1 LVNQAA
7 GRCLKS
13 TLITSDISGQK
24 NKMIYNPEFNFSSLI
39 SEIIKVF
46 RKHHFKD
53 LEEKLKIIAKDHHVI
68 SSHKEIARKDFI
80 PNLEYSLENITVEMD
95 KFADYISRLSKQ
107 LQWHQASR
115 GVPEIFE
122 GGYSFSVIIGDSGL
136 VPSKNIRM
144 GLFLQNQNVDYPSHA
159 HEAEEF
165 YLILSGHG
173 SWQIGN
179 SWYDAIPGRI
189 FHHRPGE
196 SHRMITESEPLLA
209 IWIWTGLIEGRYW
222 FVGHE
227 EIDCSINF

>member
-1 LVNQAA
+1 MIQYLLRDCGQF
-7 GRCLKS
+7 GRH
-13 TLITSDISGQK
+13 
-24 NKMIYNPEFNFSSLI
+24 NYMIYNPEFHLSSLI
-39 SEIIKVF
+39 TEMIKVF
-46 RKHHFKD
+46 RKNHYKD
-53 LEEKLKIIAKDHHVI
+53 LVDKLKKIANDNHVI
-68 SSHKEIARKDFI
+68 PSQREIARKDFI
-80 PNLEYSLENITVEMD
+80 PNLECSLDNIKGEMV
-95 KFADYISRLSKQ
+95 KFADYTAWLSGQ
-107 LQWHQASR
+107 VQWYQASR

-136 VPSKNIRM
+136 FPSTNIRM

-179 SWYDAIPGRI
+179 SWSDAIPGSI
-189 FHHRPGE
+189 FNHQPGE

-222 FVGHE
+222 FVGNE
-227 EIDCSINF
+227 EIDCSINLETRSQIN

>member
-1 LVNQAA
+1 
-7 GRCLKS
+7 
-13 TLITSDISGQK
+13 
-24 NKMIYNPEFNFSSLI
+24 MIYNPEFHLSYLI
-39 SEIIKVF
+39 SEMIKVF
-46 RKHHFKD
+46 RKHHYKD
-53 LEEKLKIIAKDHHVI
+53 LEEKLKKIANDNHVI
-68 SSHKEIARKDFI
+68 SSQKEMARRDFI
-80 PNLEYSLENITVEMD
+80 PNLEYSLDNIKGEMVT
-95 KFADYISRLSKQ
+95 FADYTARLSEQ
-107 LQWHQASR
+107 VQWHQASR
-115 GVPEIFE
+115 GVPEFFE

-136 VPSKNIRM
+136 VPSTNIRM
-144 GLFLQNQNVDYPSHA
+144 GLYLQNQNVDYPSHA

-189 FHHRPGE
+189 FHHQPGE

-227 EIDCSINF
+227 EIDCSINLEPTSQKD

>member
-1 LVNQAA
+1 
-7 GRCLKS
+7 
-13 TLITSDISGQK
+13 
-24 NKMIYNPEFNFSSLI
+24 MIYNTEFHLSSFI
-39 SEIIKVF
+39 SEMIKVF
-46 RKHHFKD
+46 RKHHYKD
-53 LEEKLKIIAKDHHVI
+53 LEDKLKKIAKDNHVI
-68 SSHKEIARKDFI
+68 SSQKEIARRDFI
-80 PNLEYSLENITVEMD
+80 PNLEYSLDNIKGDMV
-95 KFADYISRLSKQ
+95 KFADYTARLSEQ
-107 LQWHQASR
+107 LKWHQASR

-136 VPSKNIRM
+136 FPSTNIRM

-179 SWYDAIPGRI
+179 SWSEAIPGSI
-189 FHHRPGE
+189 FNHQPGE

-227 EIDCSINF
+227 EIDCSINLETRSRIN

>member
-1 LVNQAA
+1 
-7 GRCLKS
+7 
-13 TLITSDISGQK
+13 
-24 NKMIYNPEFNFSSLI
+24 MIYIPEFNLSSFI
-39 SEIIKVF
+39 NEIIKVF
-46 RKHHFKD
+46 SKHHCRD
-53 LEEKLKIIAKDHHVI
+53 LEEKLKKITRENHVI
-68 SSHKEIARKDFI
+68 SSQKEIARKDFI
-80 PNLEYSLENITVEMD
+80 PNLEYSLDNIKGDMV

-107 LQWHQASR
+107 LKWHQASR
-115 GVPEIFE
+115 GVPEFFE

-136 VPSKNIRM
+136 VPSTNIRM
-144 GLFLQNQNVDYPSHA
+144 GLYLQNQNVDYPSHA
-159 HEAEEF
+159 HEAEEY

-189 FHHRPGE
+189 FHHQPGE

-227 EIDCSINF
+227 EIDCSMNLTTSSQND

>member
-1 LVNQAA
+1 
-7 GRCLKS
+7 
-13 TLITSDISGQK
+13 
-24 NKMIYNPEFNFSSLI
+24 MIYNPEFHLTYFI
-39 SEIIKVF
+39 SEMIKVF
-46 RKHHFKD
+46 RKHHYKD
-53 LEEKLKIIAKDHHVI
+53 LEDKLKKIAKDNHVI
-68 SSHKEIARKDFI
+68 SSQKEIARRDFI
-80 PNLEYSLENITVEMD
+80 PNLEYSLDNIKGEMV
-95 KFADYISRLSKQ
+95 KFADYTARLSEQ
-107 LQWHQASR
+107 LKWHQASR

-136 VPSKNIRM
+136 FPSTNIRM

-179 SWYDAIPGRI
+179 SWSDAIPGSI
-189 FHHRPGE
+189 FHHQPGE
-196 SHRMITESEPLLA
+196 FHRMITESEPLLA

-227 EIDCSINF
+227 EIDCSINL